1 MCGSDIF
8 LGILALLF
16 PPLPGK
22 RLPFPSFPVERTLTH
37 LVWVKRGICSADSLI
52 NLALCCLGVLPGL
65 LHAWYII
72 LQYPDPTY
80 EEVRQQDAENGRVTY
95 YYIDNGEA
103 QQAVGRAQRGYG
115 TVGSAPNQQFHGQQ
129 AGVAPPA
136 QYQNAGAMGGES
148 SEGAPPPTY
157 QESVKGDNKVQ
168 RP

>member
-16 PPLPGK
+16 PPLP
-22 RLPFPSFPVERTLTH
+22 
-37 LVWVKRGICSADSLI
+37 VWVKRGICSADSLI

-72 LQYPDPTY
+72 LQYPEATY
-80 EEVRQQDAENGRVTY
+80 EEVPQQDAENGRVTY
-95 YYIDNGEA
+95 YYIDNGDGQGQRRVQGA
-103 QQAVGRAQRGYG
+103 PPQRGYG
-115 TVGSAPNQQFHGQQ
+115 TVPSAPDQQFRGQQ

-136 QYQNAGAMGGES
+136 QYQNQAVMGGES
-148 SEGAPPPTY
+148 SEGLPPPSY

-168 RP
+168 RS